1 MIEWFQNL
9 GDRFYRSVIYDDRY
23 LYFLEGL
30 KNTLL
35 IAFFSVLL
43 GFIIA
48 TVVSLVRDYHKETGR
63 LKFFN
68 ALANIYVYIIRGTPT
83 LLQLMILYYV
93 VFRSVDIPIIAVG
106 VLTFGINSGA
116 YVAEIIRAGFDGVSK
131 GQKEAAK
138 TLGLGYFKTM
148 RKIVFPQAIGKI
160 FPALGNELITLL
172 KETSVA
178 SYIGIVELIKASD
191 IISSRTYDYF
201 FPLIITA
208 IIYLV
213 CTFILTK
220 LIHFGERRLNRYV

>member
-116 YVAEIIRAGFDGVSK
+116 YAAEIIRAGFDGVSK

-213 CTFILTK
+213 CTFVLTK